1 MNSSLSVARYLV
13 TRAKEQG
20 RTLSP
25 MKLVKLVYMAHG
37 WMLGIYGRPLIED
50 TVEAWQYGPV
60 IPDLYEHVKRFG
72 EQPVVLNYLNQPE
85 DTENFSET
93 EQSIMDQVHDIYGKY
108 PAMTLSAMT
117 HSRNTP
123 WKKVHGNRKVGAVI
137 SNDLIEQH
145 YYDLYNEHSEKN
157 ENDTTAQAQP

>member
-1 MNSSLSVARYLV
+1 M
-13 TRAKEQG
+13 
-20 RTLSP
+20 SP

-60 IPDLYEHVKRFG
+60 IPDLYEQVKRFG
-72 EQPVVLNYLNQPE
+72 EQPVILRHLHQAEDPE
-85 DTENFSET
+85 DFDHTEL
-93 EQSIMDQVHDIYGKY
+93 SIMDQVHDIYGKY

-117 HSRNTP
+117 HSRGTP
-123 WKKVHGNRKVGAVI
+123 WKKVHGNRRVGAVI

-145 YYDLYNEHSEKN
+145 YYDLYNEHGKKN
-157 ENDTTAQAQP
+157 EKETTAHSPA

>member
-1 MNSSLSVARYLV
+1 MKSSVSVARYLV
-13 TRAKEQG
+13 ARAKEQG

-60 IPDLYEHVKRFG
+60 IPDLYEQVKRFG
-72 EQPVVLNYLNQPE
+72 EQPVVLQHLHQAEDPE
-85 DTENFSET
+85 GFDHT

-117 HSRNTP
+117 HARGTP
-123 WKKVHGNRKVGAVI
+123 WKKVHGKRRVGAVI

-145 YYDLYNEHSEKN
+145 YYDLYIEHGKKN
-157 ENDTTAQAQP
+157 EKETTAHSPA